1 MDTGC
6 PTGDISAPNS
16 DGYCSYIP
24 ALDGYTHEH
33 KPYDPGSGFLH
44 WLHIV
49 ISNAK
54 AFILGTYHGLSKK
67 YLQSYLDEY
76 SFRFCRCDF
85 GPTLLERLT
94 LAVSL
99 SRLAD

>member
-1 MDTGC
+1 MTIY
-6 PTGDISAPNS
+6 PW
-16 DGYCSYIP
+16 YCSYIP
-24 ALDGYTHEH
+24 ALENYAHEYR
-33 KPYDPGSGFLH
+33 PYDPDSGLLH
-44 WLHIV
+44 WLHII

-76 SFRFCRCDF
+76 SFRFNRRDF
-85 GPTLLERLT
+85 GAALLQRLT

-99 SRLAD
+99 SLPAEQKE